1 MREYETIFI
10 LDPNLGENEVQ
21 EEVEKVR
28 GLITGMDGEIVNV
41 EPSSKRKLAYEIQ
54 GKTEGIYTLIK
65 FRTKP
70 ANIGEIER
78 VYRLNERVLRHIVVS
93 CSERG
98 KGTDSP
104 EEQEAVGQ

>member
-10 LDPNLGENEVQ
+10 LDPNLGENEVK
-21 EEVEKVR
+21 EEVEKVQS
-28 GLITGMDGEIVNV
+28 LITGLDGEVLNV
-41 EPSSKRKLAYEIQ
+41 EPSSRRKLAYEIQ

-65 FRTKP
+65 FKSEP
-70 ANIGEIER
+70 AKIGEIER

-93 CSERG
+93 CPERK

-104 EEQEAVGQ
+104 EEQEAVG